1 MIARVLALALAVV
14 AAAATW
20 FVFAPHTVGPPAG
33 PPPGYLQA
41 KGDALFNASFK
52 PVSGAGAALP
62 ALRGQPLIAYFWPS
76 WCGECAAEVKALQAV
91 QDRHRNDGLVVLGFG
106 VDQADRIERFARAN
120 AVGFA
125 VFAGGRRR
133 SICRSRWAICA
144 RACRL
149 SSRSI
154 GRGGRWRRTWAGST
168 RKPRRP
174 WRPQHS
180 AEVRQGADADA
191 CGAQLRQ
198 SRDEQ
203 RP

>member
-125 VFAGGRRR
+125 VFAGGQA
-133 SICRSRWAICA
+133 AIN
-144 RACRL
+144 L
-149 SSRSI
+149 SKQMGNLRE
-154 GRGGRWRRTWAGST
+154 GMPFVVA
-168 RKPRRP
+168 
-174 WRPQHS
+174 
-180 AEVRQGADADA
+180 VDRQGRAVASNLGRFDAQT
-191 CGAQLRQ
+191 AQAMASAALR
-198 SRDEQ
+198 
-203 RP
+203 